1 MDVADM
7 AAIIVV
13 QRVAEWVERQLQHFQ
28 HQLQQLVH
36 NQLLIPPQG

>member
-7 AAIIVV
+7 AMIIAV
-13 QRVAEWVERQLQHFQ
+13 QKVAQMVERQLQLFQ

-36 NQLLIPPQG
+36 NQ

>member
-7 AAIIVV
+7 VMIIAVQKVV
-13 QRVAEWVERQLQHFQ
+13 EWVERQLQHFQ

-36 NQLLIPPQG
+36 NQ

>member
-7 AAIIVV
+7 AMIIAV
-13 QRVAEWVERQLQHFQ
+13 QKVAQWVERQLQHFQ

-36 NQLLIPPQG
+36 NQ